1 MYMAHR
7 TRALTGRNKWILL
20 LIILFAETDPT
31 YSLPILAGPFTRDI
45 ILHLVL
51 NNLIYLIN
59 LKILAANTEAHRTSG
74 LAHHGVHF
82 ELVLFGNRQLRSG
95 PPIIDVLTKRVD
107 VIGIRHVDLNL
118 VKLHSRTHVSVLLLL
133 FTNLLLVN
141 FTEAHLSIR
150 VRMIAKDFLRSIS
163 VFHLYLD
170 NLYQNSTKFD
180 LFATPDKKLVM

>member
-7 TRALTGRNKWILL
+7 TRALAGRNKRILL
-20 LIILFAETDPT
+20 LIILFAKTDPA
-31 YSLPILAGPFTRDI
+31 YSLPILAGLGIFTGLI
-45 ILHLVL
+45 IIHLVF

-95 PPIIDVLTKRVD
+95 PPIIVVLTKRVD

-118 VKLHSRTHVSVLLLL
+118 VKLHSWTHISVLLL
-133 FTNLLLVN
+133 FTYLLLVN

-170 NLYQNSTKFD
+170 NLYQNST
-180 LFATPDKKLVM
+180 